1 MAVEF
6 YSACEFPNYTGASNG
21 LYIVHRHHAPLD
33 PPLILILKNIFCSP
47 VSADLC

>member
-6 YSACEFPNYTGASNG
+6 YSACEFSSNG
-21 LYIVHRHHAPLD
+21 VYIVHRHHAPLD
-33 PPLILILKNIFCSP
+33 PSLKLKNIFCSP